1 MKRTLSVLF
10 LIILMIP
17 VPIILQAAGEKP
29 TVFIIG
35 DSTVKNGRGDGAG
48 GLRGWGE
55 KIHLFLDT
63 TRLTIRNHALGGT
76 SSRTFITRGLWDQVL
91 EQLKPGDFV
100 LMQFGHNDGG
110 AINDTLRARGTIRGT
125 GEETVE
131 IDNLLTQ
138 KHERVHSYGWYLRRM
153 IREAKAKGAIPVVV
167 TPIPRNDWE
176 DGKVKRT
183 PVSYPQWAMEVARD
197 EKVKCIDLNRL
208 MSEKMDTFGEQQ
220 VTGRFFLSSDHT
232 HTTEEGAV
240 MSASLLIRGMKKSK
254 KCQLV
259 KWMVPTRKLPY

>member
-1 MKRTLSVLF
+1 MNRALSF
-10 LIILMIP
+10 LLLMILIP
-17 VPIILQAAGEKP
+17 AVPLALQAAGGKP

-55 KIHLFLDT
+55 KIALFLDT
-63 TRLTIRNHALGGT
+63 THIAVRNHALGGT

-91 EQLKPGDFV
+91 AQLQPGDFV

-110 AINDTLRARGTIRGT
+110 AINDTLRARGTVRGI

-131 IDNLLTQ
+131 IDNLLTHQ
-138 KHERVHSYGWYLRRM
+138 HEVVHSYGWYLRKM
-153 IREAKAKGAIPVVV
+153 IREAKAKGATAVMV

-176 DGKVKRT
+176 EGKVKRT
-183 PVSYPQWAMEVARD
+183 PVSYPHWAMEVARE
-197 EKVKCIDLNRL
+197 EKVKCIDLNQL
-208 MSEKMDTFGEQQ
+208 MTEKMDSFGENQ
-220 VTGRFFLSSDHT
+220 VTGRFFLASDHT
-232 HTTEEGAV
+232 HTTEEGAIL
-240 MSASLLIRGMKKSK
+240 SASLMIRGMKKSK
-254 KCQLV
+254 KCHLA